1 MQTEAQRRSE
11 YLVNLAKLRETPAF
25 AWFMEKCV
33 KAKHEEAEKQLHSLR
48 GVTPEQRE
56 VAAHLAESLR
66 QILEWPEDQF
76 TRNNGERPPEGA

>member
-33 KAKHEEAEKQLHSLR
+33 GEMHKSAEKQLHNTR
-48 GVTPEQRE
+48 NVTPEQRE
-56 VAAHLAESLR
+56 IAAHVVELLG

-76 TRNNGERPPEGA
+76 TRNNGEKPPGGA